1 MVTSFYLLSLLLKD
15 FIIVSLG
22 LFHCFIDMANS
33 FSFPVYKMKY
43 MNKRNYDFENENHM
57 VPRTK
62 AAMIGHRRGG
72 TGRPQDFLEQ
82 LLVYEL

>member
-1 MVTSFYLLSLLLKD
+1 
-15 FIIVSLG
+15 
-22 LFHCFIDMANS
+22 MANS

>member
-1 MVTSFYLLSLLLKD
+1 
-15 FIIVSLG
+15 
-22 LFHCFIDMANS
+22 
-33 FSFPVYKMKY
+33 MKY